1 VNEINYEH
9 LPEYASTFDDDLRW
23 ARRQPE
29 YWAEQLKLEAADAVI
44 DALERSRV
52 SRAELARRMGTS
64 PAFVTK
70 ILRGH
75 HNWSLE
81 TLAKAGVALGLQFRL
96 VPAPLEVGERE
107 GREANADASA
117 AA

>member
-1 VNEINYEH
+1 MNEINYEH
-9 LPEYASTFDDDLRW
+9 LPEHTSTFDDDLQW

-29 YWAEQLKLEAADAVI
+29 YWAEKLKLEAADAVV

-96 VPAPLEVGERE
+96 VPAPLEVAEGER
-107 GREANADASA
+107 REANADTSA